1 MFIFWIVLILI
12 AILLIFFIILILSTI
27 QVETKNLRFDSTRP
41 KKEKLLN
48 YLFIVRLKLF
58 NKITW
63 LKLNINKSKI
73 SKAKKIN
80 LYKKIINKIGNFK
93 RIEKFK
99 IEDIKV
105 FKQLNIKIDKLKL
118 NIKIDSKDI
127 ATTVLL
133 TTIIST
139 IIAIVLSKTTTRY
152 EKEKYE
158 YEVEPIFCM
167 RNLLKICIDCI
178 ISLKMV
184 HIINI
189 IYILKKKRSVNKY
202 DKRTSHRRAYAY
214 SNE

>member
-1 MFIFWIVLILI
+1 MVIFWIILILI
-12 AILLIFFIILILSTI
+12 LILLIFFIMLLLSTI
-27 QVETKNLRFDSTRP
+27 QIETRNLKFDSTKS
-41 KKEKLLN
+41 KKNKLLN
-48 YLFIVRLKLF
+48 YSFIVRLKVF

-63 LKLNINKSKI
+63 LKLNISKSKI
-73 SKAKKIN
+73 NKAKKSN
-80 LYKKIINKIGNFK
+80 LYKKTINKIGNFK
-93 RIEKFK
+93 GIEKFK
-99 IEDIKV
+99 IEDIKLL
-105 FKQLNIKIDKLKL
+105 KHLNIKIDKLKL
-118 NIKIDSKDI
+118 YIKIDTKNI
-127 ATTVLL
+127 TVTSLL

-139 IIAIVLSKTTTRY
+139 LIAIVLSKTTTRY

-158 YEVEPIFCM
+158 YKIEPIFCM
-167 RNLLKICIDCI
+167 QNILKIYMDCI

>member
-63 LKLNINKSKI
+63 LKFNISKSKI
-73 SKAKKIN
+73 SKAKEGK
-80 LYKKIINKIGNFK
+80 LYKKTINKIEKFK
-93 RIEKFK
+93 EIEKFK

-105 FKQLNIKIDKLKL
+105 LKKLNIKIDKLKL
-118 NIKIDSKDI
+118 NIKIDTKDI

-158 YEVEPIFCM
+158 YKVEPIFCM